1 MLKAFPKIFAIGT
14 SYVENIFEDEV
25 EVTEKVDGSQFV
37 FGKIDGRMHYR
48 SKGKV
53 QDVVNPDKM
62 FACGIEY
69 IESIQ
74 ARVPDGLAFYC
85 ELLAKSKHNT
95 LAYERVPKNN
105 LVLFGVSEQ
114 HGSLFGSYDECLDSW
129 ASSFGIEAVRVLYRG
144 KISNPDMLLEL
155 LERDSFLGKAK
166 IEGVVVKNYHKQ
178 FLLGGQPMPL
188 MAGKFVSEAF
198 KEVHRNTWK
207 QEHTGPGK
215 WELFMQSYRTEARWA
230 KAVQHLTDKGVL
242 ENDPRDISKL
252 IMEVKA
258 DIVEEEQF
266 EIKEFLWREFGSQ
279 LLRKSTAGLPE
290 WYKET
295 LLKRSFENETSS

>member
-1 MLKAFPKIFAIGT
+1 
-14 SYVENIFEDEV
+14 VENIFEDEV

-37 FGKIDGRMHYR
+37 FGKIDGKMFYR
-48 SKGKV
+48 SKGKAQEAV
-53 QDVVNPDKM
+53 SPDKM

-69 IESIQ
+69 IESVQ
-74 ARVPDGLAFYC
+74 NDVPEGMAFYC
-85 ELLAKSKHNT
+85 ELLAKPKHNT

-105 LVLFGVSEQ
+105 LVLFGISEQ
-114 HGSLFGSYDECLDSW
+114 HGSRFCSSTDDLPAW
-129 ASSFGIEAVRVLYRG
+129 ADRMGIESVPVLYRG

-155 LERDSFLGKAK
+155 LEKDSFLGKCK
-166 IEGVVVKNYHKQ
+166 IEGVVVKNYYKQ

-215 WELFMQSYRTEARWA
+215 WELFMQGYRTEARWA
-230 KAVQHLTDKGVL
+230 KAVQHLADKGVL
-242 ENDPRDISKL
+242 ENDPRDIGKL
-252 IMEVKA
+252 MMEVKA
-258 DIVEEEQF
+258 DIVEEEQV

-290 WYKET
+290 WYKES
-295 LLKRSFENETSS
+295 LLKNSFKEKDNE